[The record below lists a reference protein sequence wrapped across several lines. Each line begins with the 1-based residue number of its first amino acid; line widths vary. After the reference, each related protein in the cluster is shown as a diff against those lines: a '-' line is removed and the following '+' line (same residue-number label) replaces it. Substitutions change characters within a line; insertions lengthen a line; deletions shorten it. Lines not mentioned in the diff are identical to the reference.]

1 MAKAIAV
8 IDEAVAGLPALE
20 KAPEENDR
28 RGLITPSGPLTGDR
42 VGECAYI

>member
-20 KAPEENDR
+20 KAPGENDR
-28 RGLITPSGPLTGDR
+28 RGLITPSGPLDQMSVEALAG
-42 VGECAYI
+42 